1 MSRAKSYTVVN
12 GLDHFNIKQLDRL
25 QKRLDVAYA
34 TGYINTRLGNDLY
47 RLIEQARRAEN
58 VVEFP
63 KRDTKRRLATG
74 Q

>member
-34 TGYINTRLGNDLY
+34 TGYINTRLVNDLY
-47 RLIEQARRAEN
+47 RLLDQARRAEN

>member
-34 TGYINTRLGNDLY
+34 TGYINTRLVNDLY
-47 RLIEQARRAEN
+47 RLLDQARRAEN

-63 KRDTKRRLATG
+63 KRDTKRHLATG